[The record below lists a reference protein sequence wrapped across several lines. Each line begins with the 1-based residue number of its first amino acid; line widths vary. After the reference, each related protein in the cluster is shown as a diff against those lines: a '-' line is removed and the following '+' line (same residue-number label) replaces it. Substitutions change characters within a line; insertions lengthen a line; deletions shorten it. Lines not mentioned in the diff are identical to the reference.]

1 MDKVRITNPVG
12 TSENVYE
19 SPVAI
24 SVNGVPWGPLAAS
37 VNAPAPDKV
46 GNVAPAPGSSASAPV
61 IPQGASELGIL
72 NVIWS
77 GKVDSA
83 SRLLGK
89 NGEVI
94 TEPTPDDPWPASV
107 DHDPM
112 HDGVYALEQFQ
123 FDHNNRPDQI
133 YIDGQPAGQKGI
145 DPGVRYSS
153 TKVPGK
159 LTLEFSPPVSQ
170 KITLPPI
177 TATAADPQRVTVAP
191 PAGHQMTLTLHGP
204 TVVTLTDLQAPTV
217 PGRMAF
223 VRLTDKAGQ
232 QMPTGDVRVVDEYGT
247 AYTAAANGFD
257 CQIAVGKSVAGAN
270 VIVGEGRSLTVEA
283 LGLSSDVLMD
293 YRSADWG

>member
-1 MDKVRITNPVG
+1 MDKVKITNPVG

-24 SVNGVPWGPLAAS
+24 SVNGIPCWPLTAPNAAP
-37 VNAPAPDKV
+37 VPDKM
-46 GNVAPAPGSSASAPV
+46 GNVAPAPGGYESEVAQAMLGKWTTDA
-61 IPQGASELGIL
+61 QGRL
-72 NVIWS
+72 VDHRT
-77 GKVDSA
+77 GKV
-83 SRLLGK
+83 
-89 NGEVI
+89 

-159 LTLEFSPPVSQ
+159 LTLEFSPPVGH
-170 KITLPPI
+170 KIDLPVVN
-177 TATAADPQRVTVAP
+177 ATASDPQRVTVAP
-191 PAGHQMTLTLHGP
+191 PAGHQDGFTLHGP
-204 TVVTLTDLQAPTV
+204 TIVTLTDLQAPKV

-223 VRLTDKAGQ
+223 VRLTDMSGQ
-232 QMPTGDVRVVDEYGT
+232 QMPTGEVRVVDEYGT

-293 YRSADWG
+293 YRSASW